1 VIEARSDR
9 LIYFAANAMTREQ
22 YALPI
27 VEKRAGIGESRRRPG
42 TRNSPVEQPGDE
54 PGRDGA
60 TISAPMSGPTVGL

>member
-1 VIEARSDR
+1 
-9 LIYFAANAMTREQ
+9 MTREQ

-27 VEKRAGIGESRRRPG
+27 VQKRAGMVEAGDEG

-60 TISAPMSGPTVGL
+60 TISAPMSGPIVGL